1 MDQHVQA
8 VSAYPS
14 DCGEAT
20 EKTNETALDQS
31 PETFLTSLFDRRIYD
46 IRATENAA
54 IGLFD
59 RTPHP
64 WPNTSVTG
72 SDTHYAGALFEVNTV
87 EVARDQFRRTKERWT
102 GQTAVVL
109 DDVGSKAKRPPVLPT
124 AIIETRPGNEQ
135 WVYAFNRIERD
146 RTLIETILQS
156 AIAGGIT
163 DPEAGGITRITRL
176 PGSLPTGKTHRAK
189 LIWADWSR
197 RFNPDALIEQGF
209 QVARVKP
216 TSPSPVGELRLSDET
231 TEEGRNALER
241 ACQTIR
247 FADPGTIANTI
258 NAQSFFIG
266 QSVGAGEIALADAEA
281 GLFAAASTHER
292 GVGHA
297 RNGLAAGMLKPLA
310 RQANGRFT
318 GQGAERAEQSNV
330 VPLFEELAPA
340 RAKIRTTLERFVEQ
354 ALNYR
359 ACKTTLE
366 KHAAAAE
373 RFEQGKRKS
382 EPEALAAE
390 IIETAM
396 ASPPVLALAATPGA
410 GKSGTA
416 LDVLAKTDFSALGGD
431 VVFFAPTLA
440 LSEQAAADFQAK
452 TGLPAHVTRGRSA
465 KIPGTDAP
473 MCARADLAQKVAAA
487 GLPVKTTLC
496 ESKDAGGNKRRCPHF
511 HSCAYLRQWDEL
523 PTDPVVRFEAT
534 AYLSLPGDGSGR
546 ETGLRIID
554 ETIWQQATRQTDL
567 SFDVW
572 TAPRSGGDPFTSV
585 DATDA
590 AIGVL
595 SALQA
600 GESII
605 GGKYGAEDFRDFKAA
620 ETVPINLGRC
630 TPDSPDGDFIR
641 HLDAHNA
648 LGKNGSRMAG
658 LWAILEDCA
667 ERGIEN
673 TERVRIV
680 ETKDGPRIRFSWFRA
695 PPANVP
701 TLLLDADIT
710 APILERLYP
719 GAELVTVDLKPNAH
733 VVQLT
738 DRTFSNKTLERV
750 SVRRELVRLVQA
762 EVMRDAEGKGVLCI
776 ATRKAVRAMFED
788 AGHDFEGK
796 DPRDVSELMLN
807 TPLHGA
813 RWIWFGPASLGRNDW
828 ENFGTAIEIGRE
840 DIGLDPLED
849 LARAFFGDSETPL
862 TFVEPDE
869 KGLRILPAAKLP
881 VTMGNG
887 EAWLINAR
895 AHPDAQVRALQV
907 QTRERAARQ
916 GIERLRL
923 VNATT
928 RKRVLICT
936 TVPVPGLPVS
946 ELRRWDQIAPSRLK
960 AAIAE
965 AAQAGGVLRLSAS
978 GLCADAPNEFPTVKA
993 AEQWLTKEGKAE
1005 IEKITPLTGNKIL
1018 LAGRGVIFS
1027 KLRVDARGARATYA
1041 IVIGQNPRAVA
1052 EAALGPLSLFE
1063 AETEAIKQTDGVKT
1077 PDRGEPKKRDDPEI
1091 VPDIAKPERRR
1102 RAGT

>member
-1 MDQHVQA
+1 MSTRKPPPDYDA
-8 VSAYPS
+8 
-14 DCGEAT
+14 
-20 EKTNETALDQS
+20 EKRALD
-31 PETFLTSLFDRRIYD
+31 PTAFLSNIFDRKIYAAT
-46 IRATENAA
+46 ATENLAV
-54 IGLFD
+54 GPFD
-59 RTPHP
+59 KRAHP
-64 WPNTSVTG
+64 WPFKEVQAT
-72 SDTHYAGALFEVNTV
+72 DTHFSCALFEHNTPESV
-87 EVARDQFRRTKERWT
+87 RHFQRSKDRWT
-102 GQTAVVL
+102 GAIGIVL
-109 DDVGSKAKRPPVLPT
+109 DDIGEVKNGVLMKAPPEKPT
-124 AIIETRPGNEQ
+124 AIIETKPGSCQ
-135 WVYAFNRIERD
+135 YIYLFNQIVRD
-146 RTLIETILQS
+146 RTVIEDIQRS
-156 AIAGGIT
+156 AIAADMC
-163 DPEAGGITRITRL
+163 DPGAGNITRITRL
-176 PGSLPTGKTHRAK
+176 PGSLPTGKTHKAK
-189 LIWADWSR
+189 LISADWTR
-197 RFNPDALIEQGF
+197 RFNPDIFIEKAL
-209 QVARVKP
+209 QVERIAAP
-216 TSPSPVGELRLSDET
+216 APQEYAAQNLSDKTSET
-231 TEEGRNALER
+231 GAVVLAR
-241 ACQTIR
+241 ACARIR

-281 GLFAAASTHER
+281 ALLAAASTHER

-297 RNGLAAGMLKPLA
+297 RNGLAAGILKPLA

-318 GQGAERAEQSNV
+318 GQGAERAERAEQSNV

-340 RAKIRTTLERFVEQ
+340 RDKIRTTLERFVEQ

-366 KHAAAAE
+366 KRAAAAE

-382 EPEALAAE
+382 EPAALTAE

-396 ASPPVLALAATPGA
+396 ANPPVLALAATPGA

-440 LSEQAAADFQAK
+440 LSEQAAADFEAK
-452 TGLPAHVTRGRSA
+452 TGKPAHVTRGRSA
-465 KIPGTDAP
+465 KQPGTDAP

-487 GLPVKTTLC
+487 GLNVKATIC
-496 ESKDAGGNKRRCPHF
+496 ESKDIAGNKCRCPHY
-511 HSCAYLRQWDEL
+511 HSCAYLRQWEEL
-523 PTDPVVRFEAT
+523 STDPVVRFEAT
-534 AYLSLPGDGSGR
+534 AYLSLPSDGSGR
-546 ETGLRIID
+546 ETGLRVID

-572 TAPRSGGDPFTSV
+572 TAPRSGDDPFTAV

-605 GGKYGAEDFRDFKAA
+605 GGKYGAEDFRAFRAA
-620 ETVPINLGRC
+620 ETAPINLGRC
-630 TPDSPDGDFIR
+630 APDSPDGDFIR

-648 LGKNGSRMAG
+648 LGKNGRRMAG

-667 ERGIEN
+667 ERGIEA

-680 ETKDGPRIRFSWFRA
+680 ETKEGPRIRFSWFRA

-719 GAELVTVDLKPNAH
+719 GADLVTVNLKPNAH

-750 SVRRELVRLVQA
+750 GVRRELVRLVRA
-762 EVMRDAEGKGVLCI
+762 EVMRDVDGRGVLCI

-813 RWIWFGPASLGRNDW
+813 RWLWFGPASLGRNDW
-828 ENFGTAIEIGRE
+828 EDFGTAIEIGRE

-907 QTRERAARQ
+907 QTRELAARQ
-916 GIERLRL
+916 AIERLRL
-923 VNATT
+923 VNATE

-946 ELRRWDQIAPSRLK
+946 ELRRWDQIAPSRLE

-978 GLCADAPNEFPTVKA
+978 GLCADAPNEFQTLNSAKH
-993 AEQWLTKEGKAE
+993 WLKRDGRAE
-1005 IEKITPLTGNKIL
+1005 IADLRGHTGNIYSC
-1018 LAGRGVIFS
+1018 A
-1027 KLRVDARGARATYA
+1027 
-1041 IVIGQNPRAVA
+1041 
-1052 EAALGPLSLFE
+1052 
-1063 AETEAIKQTDGVKT
+1063 
-1077 PDRGEPKKRDDPEI
+1077 
-1091 VPDIAKPERRR
+1091 
-1102 RAGT
+1102 